1 MLHRLWYTHLPVQ
14 TVTLLQNAEEHNQ
27 LQKFVS
33 KLLLGSPNIK
43 SHGQI
48 CRSRC
53 SKTDWVMPK
62 CLRFHGIIGNADGS
76 TLWLW
81 NSKISNQTV
90 CVQQSTTWWPLW
102 YTTPSRSSGNVG
114 AGTGGMVAPG
124 GRGAKFVVRILQSFI
139 TLLDHALRMF
149 YINSRSITEMK
160 IMSRQESPRIYDLGG
175 RIDFGISD
183 KFGITGGR
191 MTQGWIILSNN
202 GWLHVFTSSEN
213 RIHLEPKGRRHGV
226 SNGLFGGAIWRIVAI

>member
-1 MLHRLWYTHLPVQ
+1 
-14 TVTLLQNAEEHNQ
+14 
-27 LQKFVS
+27 
-33 KLLLGSPNIK
+33 
-43 SHGQI
+43 
-48 CRSRC
+48 
-53 SKTDWVMPK
+53 MPK
-62 CLRFHGIIGNADGS
+62 RLRFHGIVGYDDGS
-76 TLWLW
+76 TLGDYETQR
-81 NSKISNQTV
+81 SQTQTV
-90 CVQQSTTWWPLW
+90 CGFSSQHGGRYEVKRKHLEQIQSVMLVPTGEWRP
-102 YTTPSRSSGNVG
+102 
-114 AGTGGMVAPG
+114 TGGG
-124 GRGAKFVVRILQSFI
+124 FVVHILQSSI
-139 TLLDHALRMF
+139 TFLNHALRMF